1 VREQRE
7 RHEHGFFGALQQNF
21 AEFMHQETSG
31 ALVLLVATVAALV
44 IANSALDPAYEAFW
58 HEHAGFFFRD
68 FMLDQSL
75 KHWVDDALMAVFFFV
90 VGLEI
95 KREFIVGELSTLR
108 GAALPVIAAVGGM
121 LVPAGIYLL
130 INAGTPTQGGWGVP
144 MATDIAFALG
154 VLALLGTRAPMG
166 LKVFLAALAI
176 ADDIGAILV
185 IAVFYSQGTNPAWLA
200 AALLPLAALIL
211 MNRAGVDEPIY
222 YLIVASVLWFCMLN
236 SGIHATISGVIAAF
250 TIPAT
255 AKLAPLDFTDLCRVK
270 LDEIEQLDEPGAHT
284 LKDDRQ
290 ERRALEIRDAAIKST
305 APLQRLELALHP
317 MTAFIILPLF
327 ALANA
332 NIRIVGA
339 QGLGVHAVGIGV
351 FLGLVVGKPVG
362 IALAS
367 WIAVKAGI
375 ADLPTGVT
383 WRHVIGAG
391 MLGGIGFTMAL
402 FVANLAF
409 RDEGVETEAKI
420 FILAASVVAGLA
432 GFLWLRYV
440 AGAAPADASRSKE
453 AR

>member
-1 VREQRE
+1 VTKQHKK
-7 RHEHGFFGALQQNF
+7 HEHGFFGALQQNF

-31 ALVLLVATVAALV
+31 ALVLLVATVAALL

-68 FMLDQSL
+68 FLLDQSL

-108 GAALPVIAAVGGM
+108 GAALPVIAAIGGM
-121 LVPAGIYLL
+121 VVPAGVYLF
-130 INAGTPTQGGWGVP
+130 INAGTATQGGWGVP

-166 LKVFLAALAI
+166 LKVFLTALAI

-185 IAVFYSQGTNPAWLA
+185 IAIFYSQGTNPAWLA
-200 AALLPLAALIL
+200 AALIPLALLIL
-211 MNRAGVDEPIY
+211 MNRAGIDEPIY

-236 SGIHATISGVIAAF
+236 SGIHATIAGVIAAF
-250 TIPAT
+250 TIPAK
-255 AKLAPLDFTDLCRVK
+255 AKLAPLEFTNVCRVK
-270 LDEIEQLDEPGAHT
+270 LDEIEALDEPGAHT

-290 ERRALEIRDAAIKST
+290 EHRALEIRDAAIRST

-317 MTAFIILPLF
+317 MTAFVILPLF

-332 NIRIVGA
+332 NIRLVGA

-367 WIAVKAGI
+367 WLAVKAGI

-432 GFLWLRYV
+432 GYLWLRCV
-440 AGAAPADASRSKE
+440 AGAAPADTLR
-453 AR
+453 